1 MIIIFLLTTL
11 HTCEKDI
18 VVRLHSKSICLAF
31 IVLFMGLQITYH
43 FQNNDHSH
51 LCPKNQCYIMD
62 NRAGGTRGSIATQ
75 ILLELDAKTVL
86 KKTKVVEVLGTI

>member
-1 MIIIFLLTTL
+1 
-11 HTCEKDI
+11 
-18 VVRLHSKSICLAF
+18 
-31 IVLFMGLQITYH
+31 MGLQITYH
-43 FQNNDHSH
+43 FQNNDHPH
-51 LCPKNQCYIMD
+51 LCPPKNQCYIMD